1 MVIGL
6 NVCLG
11 AASHNNLFIM
21 VRGRRKT
28 KALPVKQP
36 VIESDVQN
44 KLTFSKSMG
53 KITSFFNNDLKEE
66 LTDEQR
72 SSHIS
77 PLKQPSAMSVLQ
89 QANCLVKRSPHRIE
103 MKSDEAIDQ
112 KKVQKSRR
120 KVITETK
127 LEGVNKNGK
136 LTDYFPVRRS
146 VRKTK
151 KTVLEEKQKNIENAI
166 LSEREDGLEVHTFPN
181 KGRGI
186 VATRAFTRGDFVVEY
201 AGELITSDEAKYRE
215 ALYAQDQNTGCYMY
229 YFMYKNTQYC
239 VDATPESSRLGRL
252 VNHSRNG
259 NLVTKTVYVGD
270 RPRLVLIANQD
281 INVGDE
287 LTYDY
292 GDRSKES
299 LRHHPWLAT

>member
-1 MVIGL
+1 MVAGL
-6 NVCLG
+6 NVCLEAVPHRKLG
-11 AASHNNLFIM
+11 TM
-21 VRGRRKT
+21 VRGRRRT
-28 KALPVKQP
+28 KAPQVKTRLE
-36 VIESDVQN
+36 ESDFQD
-44 KLTFSKSMG
+44 KLPFSTPIA
-53 KITSFFNNDLKEE
+53 KITSYFNNDLKEDSTE
-66 LTDEQR
+66 IPAR
-72 SSHIS
+72 MS
-77 PLKQPSAMSVLQ
+77 PRKQPSTMTVLQ
-89 QANCLVKRSPHRIE
+89 QPNCIVKRSPHRIE
-103 MKSDEAIDQ
+103 MKPEEVQNKRKTQ
-112 KKVQKSRR
+112 KARR
-120 KVITETK
+120 KVNQETK
-127 LEGVNKNGK
+127 SQDCKNSK

-151 KTVLEEKQKNIENAI
+151 KTVLEERQKNIENAVI
-166 LSEREDGLEVHTFPN
+166 CEREDGLEVHVFPN

-186 VATRAFTRGDFVVEY
+186 IATRAFARGDYVVEY
-201 AGELITSDEAKYRE
+201 AGELITSDEAKTRE

-229 YFMYKNTQYC
+229 YFVYKNTQYC
-239 VDATPESSRLGRL
+239 VDATPESKRLGRL

-259 NLVTKTVYVGD
+259 NLITKTVLVGD